1 MLRIGKSIP
10 SFLILSI
17 IGGFGYFLLN
27 MYLSNPANVLQST
40 LYNQNDNRNDGKN
53 NAPKAMAETP
63 TNTTWQKVQ
72 GMKLH
77 KVFVYSAYH
86 DVRSGLTPV
95 IRVIGV
101 TRTKKSEKV
110 FCRMYFK
117 EDDDQTLPLTSRDSN
132 DIPDEVQTEVNSYR
146 DVPGKIT
153 IIWGHH
159 HKQYSACFI
168 MCPLKSL
175 YNSHVKSKIT
185 APTFVSVF
193 PESSNKIRIS
203 NVLRVM
209 NFESETNGF
218 HEETKGNLGVCIKPI
233 RSNYNQTIN
242 LIEFIEFNKILGA
255 SKFFFYNLTMTHE
268 IDCILNFYQHKENS
282 VQVMDWDLPR
292 KEPNLDLHDTGGLAA
307 RNDCV
312 YRNMYNFKHLM
323 MTDLDEYI
331 VPRRHKDIIE
341 MLEDL
346 SKTNRNGNSMVA
358 VSNSSAITS
367 YNFKN
372 AFFFLHYGKCKIE
385 IASRYQCTD
394 IRGTNDEYES
404 NFLFY

>member
-1 MLRIGKSIP
+1 M
-10 SFLILSI
+10 LSI
-17 IGGFGYFLLN
+17 IGGFGYLVLN
-27 MYLSNPANVLQST
+27 MYHANLANLSQTT
-40 LYNQNDNRNDGKN
+40 LHDRTDNWNDGKN
-53 NAPKAMAETP
+53 DVLKTIVRPPAKTK
-63 TNTTWQKVQ
+63 WQKVQ
-72 GMKLH
+72 GMKVH
-77 KVFVYSAYH
+77 QVFVYSAYH

-101 TRTKKSEKV
+101 TRTKKPENLL
-110 FCRMYFK
+110 CRMYFE
-117 EDDDQTLPLTSRDSN
+117 EDDDQTFPLTSKDPN
-132 DIPDEVQTEVNSYR
+132 GIPDELQTKVNFYR
-146 DVPGKIT
+146 DIPGKIK

-159 HKQYSACFI
+159 HKEYSACFI
-168 MCPLKSL
+168 LCPLTSL
-175 YNSHVKSKIT
+175 NNSSMKNKIT
-185 APTFVSVF
+185 APTFVSVI
-193 PESSNKIRIS
+193 PVSSNKTKMS

-209 NFESETNGF
+209 NFEGETDGF
-218 HEETKGNLGVCIKPI
+218 HEEAKENLGVCIKPI

-331 VPRRHKDIIE
+331 VPRQHKDIIE

-394 IRGTNDEYES
+394 IIEIQMMNMNQIFDFTNTIEITC
-404 NFLFY
+404 L